1 MIASKHQIARACG
14 WWVALGIGLAAG
26 PARATLETPL
36 RIGAAAPI
44 TNEFGV
50 RLPGRASAPGA
61 LVMVLWAPSNTI
73 YAPNVDGTPHPLNPP
88 VSNGLTAIGRQ
99 TAPSLANPGRFSI
112 SLADPR
118 PRSGTI
124 FVRVF
129 NKPTI
134 EESSFYADS
143 QLFTISGNTR
153 FLAQIGPTTNA
164 LDTADDDGDG
174 LHNSWEKSY
183 GTDPLNPDTDGD
195 EIPDGLETGL
205 GSNPL
210 LADTDGDGVIDGH
223 EVRAGTDFGNSG
235 SYLGVADLIPDGF
248 DLVVHWASVTGKL
261 YQVEGAHSLMN
272 AAFTNLTEV
281 IPAAPGD
288 QTTTV
293 ITNALDSTE
302 PLMLRIRL
310 VED

>member
-1 MIASKHQIARACG
+1 MCG
-14 WWVALGIGLAAG
+14 WLVALGISLTAG
-26 PARATLETPL
+26 PARAMLETPL
-36 RIGAAAPI
+36 RIGVAAPI
-44 TNEFGV
+44 TNEFGI

-73 YAPNVDGTPHPLNPP
+73 YAPNSDGTPHALNPP

-118 PRSGTI
+118 PRTGTI

-129 NKPTI
+129 NKPSI

-164 LDTADDDGDG
+164 LDSADDDGDG
-174 LHNSWEKSY
+174 LNNSWEKSY
-183 GTDPLNPDTDGD
+183 GTDPLNADTDGD
-195 EIPDGLETGL
+195 ELSDRHEIGL
-205 GSNPL
+205 GSNPV
-210 LADTDGDGVIDGH
+210 LADTDGDGIIDGH
-223 EVRAGTDFGNSG
+223 EIRAGTKITDRDSF
-235 SYLGVADLIPDGF
+235 LGVAEMTPMGL
-248 DLVVHWASVTGKL
+248 DLVVQWASVTGKL
-261 YQVEGAHSLMN
+261 YQIEGSHSLIN
-272 AAFTNLTEV
+272 AAFSNLTGA
-281 IPAAPGD
+281 IPAALGD
-288 QTTTV
+288 TTSA
-293 ITNALDSTE
+293 ILTNALDNAE

-310 VED
+310 VEE